1 MTPERA
7 HALLNRAEALLS
19 TGLVREANAVLRAAV
34 TARLPEALLLAA
46 RCALRDDDVIAARAL
61 AAEAEA
67 SSRAE
72 DRPFLVPVARALAL
86 RAGAPGSA
94 GCGAPGSASAVA
106 AACDEQ
112 GHHDDAAELRLALA
126 PEEAAARRHRG
137 TARSRAV
144 GWLARARL
152 ATSRR
157 DAVAACRA
165 GLALTDTPAPA
176 HTLTDTR
183 GDLVDIALDHA
194 LTSRD
199 ARAAL
204 HWGERRRAAPPAPTP
219 EVGEVRAELRLA
231 RVRGEHDR
239 IAYLEREVRRLSFAA
254 GATRDPAVPLPDVVG
269 ALGDRALLM
278 FISHR
283 GRLVAVSV
291 AGGRVRLHDCGDART
306 AARHVRAI
314 SLATASPA
322 VAGPPGTGS
331 AAPHAVAA
339 LDGLLRPAGER
350 ELVIVPSP
358 ELARVPWA
366 ALPSARGRAVS
377 VAPSASCWSR
387 AASRPLALDKRLWV
401 AGPDLRHAWREVE
414 ALQQLHGGWFR
425 SAVDDVL
432 TAMAHVDVAH
442 IAAHGVRQDELFSYL
457 QLDDGPLHGHDLD
470 DLTKVPPIVVLS
482 ACESGLARILLRR
495 GARVVVESVRP
506 VPDDRVVDLMIDLHA
521 GLKHPAQALADAQA
535 RHGDLGFVC
544 VGAG

>member
-1 MTPERA
+1 MTPERTR
-7 HALLNRAEALLS
+7 ALVDRAEALLS

-34 TARLPEALLLAA
+34 TSRLPEALLLAA
-46 RCALRDDDVIAARAL
+46 RCALRDGNAIVARAL
-61 AAEAEA
+61 AAEAET
-67 SSRAE
+67 SFRAE
-72 DRPFLVPVARALAL
+72 DRPSWVPVARALAL
-86 RAGAPGSA
+86 RA
-94 GCGAPGSASAVA
+94 GAPGSASAVA

-112 GHHDDAAELRLALA
+112 GHHDAAAELRLALVPA
-126 PEEAAARRHRG
+126 EAAAHRHRG

-165 GLALTDTPAPA
+165 GLALTKTGPD
-176 HTLTDTR
+176 TDTR
-183 GDLVDIALDHA
+183 GDLVDLALDHA

-199 ARAAL
+199 ARSVRY
-204 HWGERRRAAPPAPTP
+204 WGERRHGAPPVPTP

-254 GATRDPAVPLPDVVG
+254 GTAHDPVVPLADVVD

-291 AGGRVRLHDCGDART
+291 AGGRVRLHDRGDART

-314 SLATASPA
+314 SLAATSRA
-322 VAGPPGTGS
+322 VAGSPGTGS
-331 AAPHAVAA
+331 AAPHAVAE
-339 LDGLLRPAGER
+339 LDGLLRPAGDR
-350 ELVIVPSP
+350 GLVIVPSP

-377 VAPSASCWSR
+377 VAPSAGCWFR

-401 AGPDLRHAWREVE
+401 AGPELRHAWREVE
-414 ALQQLHGGWFR
+414 ALQQLHGGGFR
-425 SAVDDVL
+425 STVDETL
-432 TAMAHVDVAH
+432 AGMAHVDVAH

-470 DLTKVPPIVVLS
+470 SLTKVPPIVVLS
-482 ACESGLARILLRR
+482 ACESGLARVLLRR
-495 GARVVVESVRP
+495 GARVVVESVRS
-506 VPDDRVVDLMIDLHA
+506 VPDDRVVDVMIDLHA

>member
-7 HALLNRAEALLS
+7 HALLSRAEALLG

-34 TARLPEALLLAA
+34 AARLPDAVLLAA
-46 RCALRDDDVIAARAL
+46 RCALREDDVIAARAL

-67 SSRAE
+67 LFHAE
-72 DRPFLVPVARALAL
+72 GRPSWAPVARSLAL
-86 RAGAPGSA
+86 RAGAPG
-94 GCGAPGSASAVA
+94 PASAVA
-106 AACDEQ
+106 AACDER

-165 GLALTDTPAPA
+165 GLALTDA
-176 HTLTDTR
+176 DTR

-199 ARAAL
+199 ARAVL
-204 HWGERRRAAPPAPTP
+204 RWGERRRAAPPPPTP

-231 RVRGEHDR
+231 RVQGEHDR

-254 GATRDPAVPLPDVVG
+254 GATRDPVVPLSDVVG

-314 SLATASPA
+314 SLATTSPA

-339 LDGLLRPAGER
+339 LDGLLRPAGDR
-350 ELVIVPSP
+350 GLVIVPSP

-377 VAPSASCWSR
+377 VAPSAGCWLR
-387 AASRPLALDKRLWV
+387 AASRPLALGRRLWV
-401 AGPDLRHAWREVE
+401 AGPELRHAWREVE
-414 ALQQLHGGWFR
+414 VLQQLHGGWFR
-425 SAVDDVL
+425 STVDDAL

-470 DLTKVPPIVVLS
+470 SLTEVPPIVVLS

-495 GARVVVESVRP
+495 GARVVVESVRS

-521 GLKHPAQALADAQA
+521 GLKHPAQALADAQS